1 MPVTQASVAD
11 VRSAPSVDT
20 KPPREPARIAV
31 ERREDV
37 GRAMAEGGAM
47 CDLGAVL
54 GGQVFA

>member
-1 MPVTQASVAD
+1 M
-11 VRSAPSVDT
+11 DT

-37 GRAMAEGGAM
+37 GRAMAEGDAM